1 MTARA
6 CRRFARAI
14 KRARNLPRAVWR
26 VLFSPPPE
34 AHHHHLGRAAW

>member
-1 MTARA
+1 MTPRA
-6 CRRFARAI
+6 CRSLLRGF
-14 KRARNLPRAVWR
+14 KRARHLSAAVWR